1 MVYCIRRKK
10 GGCMYRQCILALT
23 ILVLLF
29 VLCGGDN
36 NEEPQPLPFSDGFE
50 TYSED
55 EYPSSGGWYELW
67 SGTGAGGTFVTDAVA
82 YGGDKSFMLSGYP
95 NWTRTDGVTIDLTDV
110 NRLTYEVAV
119 MVPFTSS
126 TGAMIG
132 FFVRISSNESR
143 NYNGLT
149 FDSDDDFVYAKGIPA
164 INTGFTWERDTWY
177 MVKVEIDYDD
187 LLMDVWIDGVQVV
200 SDLEAAH
207 QDTSDIF
214 SISTQWMPISGLSV
228 SFFDDIE
235 MYESP

>member
-1 MVYCIRRKK
+1 
-10 GGCMYRQCILALT
+10 MYRQCILAFT
-23 ILVLLF
+23 ILVFLF
-29 VLCGGDN
+29 VLCGGDD
-36 NEEPQPLPFSDGFE
+36 NEEQRLPFSDDFE
-50 TYSED
+50 TYSAD

-67 SGTGAGGTFVTDAVA
+67 SGTGDGGTFVVDNAA
-82 YGGDKSFMLSGYP
+82 YSGEKSFMLSGYP
-95 NWTRTDGVTIDLTDV
+95 NWTRTDGVTVDLGEV
-110 NRLTYEVAV
+110 NRLTYEVAI
-119 MVPFTSS
+119 MIPSISS

-149 FDSDDDFVYAKGIPA
+149 FDSDDDFVYAKGIPTT
-164 INTGFTWERDTWY
+164 NSGFTWERDAWY
-177 MVKVEIDYDD
+177 LVKVEIDYDD
-187 LLMDVWIDGVQVV
+187 LLMDVWIDDVQVV

-235 MYESP
+235 IYESP